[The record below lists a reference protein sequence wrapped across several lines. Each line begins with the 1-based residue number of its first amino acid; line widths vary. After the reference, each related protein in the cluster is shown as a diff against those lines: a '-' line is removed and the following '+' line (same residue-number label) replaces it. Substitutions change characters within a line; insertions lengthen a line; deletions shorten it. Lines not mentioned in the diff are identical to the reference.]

1 MVRDAGKEPNPF
13 VLERWMV
20 NYARHALTDYDQQR
34 HDLDQEKYVELRTAT
49 LNAIADTYPPSFLS
63 EGTPSFRAV
72 VNHSGRFWFSM
83 YRFNVS
89 NGAPPLVPA

>member
-20 NYARHALTDYDQQR
+20 NYALTDYDQQR

-49 LNAIADTYPPSFLS
+49 LNAIADTYPPLRH
-63 EGTPSFRAV
+63 ECERQKRIQNPEKE
-72 VNHSGRFWFSM
+72 
-83 YRFNVS
+83 
-89 NGAPPLVPA
+89 PE